1 MSEII
6 ISSKPPLLGLDF
18 LELWRYRELFWS
30 LAWRS
35 ILVRYK
41 QTVVGIAWALLRPI
55 LTMIIFTLVFGRLAG
70 FASEGVPY
78 PLMVF
83 CAVLPWQFFAN
94 SLTGSSESV
103 VAHAGMITKVYFP
116 RLVIPASAVI
126 SGVIDFLLAAL
137 VFAGMMLWYGVM
149 PGVRILFLP
158 LFLLMALAAAFGAG
172 LWLSA
177 LNVRFRDV
185 RHIVPFLTQLGL
197 YISPVGFA
205 SAVVPGR
212 WRFLYS
218 LNPMVGVIDGFRWCV
233 LKQDVSMHWA
243 GFWISAAIVVI
254 MLLGGLVFFARVE
267 RTFADVI

>member
-1 MSEII
+1 MEII
-6 ISSKPPLLGLDF
+6 ISSKPPRFGIDF
-18 LELWRYRELFWS
+18 AELWRYRELFWS

-41 QTVVGIAWALLRPI
+41 QTVVGVAWALIRPV
-55 LTMIIFTLVFGRLAG
+55 LTMIVFSVIFGRLAG
-70 FASEGVPY
+70 FSSDGVPY
-78 PLMVF
+78 PLLVF

-116 RLVIPASAVI
+116 RLVIPGSAVI
-126 SGVIDFLLAAL
+126 SGIIDFCLAAL
-137 VFAGMMLWYGVM
+137 VFAGLMAWYGVV
-149 PGVRILFLP
+149 PGIRILLLP
-158 LFLLMALAAAFGAG
+158 AFLLLALGAAFGAG

-185 RHIVPFLTQLGL
+185 RHIVPFMVQLGL
-197 YISPVGFA
+197 YISPVGF
-205 SAVVPGR
+205 SSSVVPER
-212 WRFLYS
+212 WRFFYS

-233 LKQDVSMHWA
+233 LGQSVSMHWP
-243 GFWISAAIVVI
+243 GFWLSVVMVAF
-254 MLLGGLVFFARVE
+254 MLIGGLIFFSRTE